1 MPYLKIQTNQ
11 QIGRSE
17 EIIKK
22 ASGIVSAQLGKSE
35 EYVMVALEP
44 DFKMSFAGKTEST
57 AFLQLKSIGL
67 SGSQTNKISS
77 ALCEFIEEELGVP
90 KSRIY
95 IEFTNVERSYWGFN
109 GSTF

>member
-1 MPYLKIQTNQ
+1 MPYLKIQTNKQ
-11 QIGRSE
+11 VEHSE
-17 EIIKK
+17 QIIKK
-22 ASGIVSAQLGKSE
+22 ASGIVAALLGKSE

-44 DFKMSFAGKTEST
+44 DFKMSFAGKEEPT

-67 SGSQTNKISS
+67 PGSQTQKISL

-90 KSRIY
+90 GSRIY
-95 IEFTNVERSYWGFN
+95 IEFTNVERSFWGFN